1 MLNNRTYSNKANN
14 LLYIVLLVF
23 VLYILKPL
31 IVPLIFA
38 VILSVAIFPLVLFLE
53 KKLRF
58 NRVLACL
65 ISIGILFICISIII
79 TFIGFQI
86 SDILSKSDIYIAKL
100 EEIYFQLL
108 YNIELKFNINR
119 SQLINKNISFAD
131 TFKENFT
138 NILGFLG
145 TSGSIIG
152 DTLLIPLYMFFFIY
166 YRKFFKTFIFK
177 IFSNENDFKIKI
189 LINKLY
195 HVQQDYL
202 IGLSTVM
209 FIVGI
214 LNSVS
219 LLLLGIENPFF
230 YGFLAAILLIIPYIG
245 IFIGS
250 LIPALIALITKD
262 SYIYSILVIAS
273 FTFIQFLEGNFITP
287 KITGS
292 KLNINSLVAIVS
304 IIAFSMLWGTSGMI
318 IALPVVASL
327 KIIFDAIP
335 SLHPYGFIL
344 SEPQEQQLSSTAR
357 MRLKKWNEIRKRKQN
372 N

>member
-1 MLNNRTYSNKANN
+1 MLNSKTFSNKTNN

-38 VILSVAIFPLVLFLE
+38 VILSVAIFPFVLYLE

-58 NRVLACL
+58 NRIISSLLAIL
-65 ISIGILFICISIII
+65 LLFICLSIII
-79 TFIGFQI
+79 TFIGYQI
-86 SDILSKSDIYIAKL
+86 SDIISKSDIYLNKL
-100 EEIYFQLL
+100 EEIYYQILHH
-108 YNIELKFNINR
+108 IDVKFGIKK
-119 SQLINKNISFAD
+119 SELINKNISFAE
-131 TFKENFT
+131 TFKENFA
-138 NILGFLG
+138 NIIEFVG

-152 DTLLIPLYMFFFIY
+152 DALLVPLYMFFFIY
-166 YRKFFKTFIFK
+166 YRKFFQTFLFK
-177 IFSNENDFKIKI
+177 IFSNGNDFKIKI

-195 HVQQDYL
+195 QVQQDYL

-214 LNSVS
+214 LDSLS
-219 LLLLGIENPFF
+219 LLALGIENPFF
-230 YGFLAAILLIIPYIG
+230 YGFLAAVLLLIPYIG

-262 SYIYSILVIAS
+262 SYIYSVLVIGS
-273 FTFIQFLEGNFITP
+273 FSFIQFLEGNFITP

-304 IIAFSMLWGTSGMI
+304 ILAFSMLWGTSGMI
-318 IALPVVASL
+318 IALPIVASL

-335 SLHPYGFIL
+335 ALQPYGFLL
-344 SEPQEQQLSSTAR
+344 SEPHEQQLSSFAR
-357 MRLKKWNEIRKRKQN
+357 IRLKKWKEIRKRNQN